1 MAKTGETA
9 AHLGPAVRR
18 SGAAR
23 LHGSAAPLGAWFAVA
38 THRRLGSRC
47 GTALPRRPV
56 DGERSRAGRYRGPH
70 GPRTS
75 GRRGDVAG
83 RVAGGE
89 SARLAVDTT
98 HMVQCVSDMGVD
110 Y

>member
-1 MAKTGETA
+1 MIEACDW
-9 AHLGPAVRR
+9 
-18 SGAAR
+18 
-23 LHGSAAPLGAWFAVA
+23 AAPGGNYIIFTPL
-38 THRRLGSRC
+38 LGSRC

-56 DGERSRAGRYRGPH
+56 DGERSRAGRYRDPH